1 MSSSTPLRRQM
12 HQKNSLLSRFP
23 ASVRLNNDF
32 EGFQSFLK
40 CIKGLCFY
48 FVNFL

>member
-1 MSSSTPLRRQM
+1 MSSSTPLRIQM
-12 HQKNSLLSRFP
+12 HRKNSLLSRFP
-23 ASVRLNNDF
+23 ASVLNDDF
-32 EGFQSFLK
+32 KGFQSFLK